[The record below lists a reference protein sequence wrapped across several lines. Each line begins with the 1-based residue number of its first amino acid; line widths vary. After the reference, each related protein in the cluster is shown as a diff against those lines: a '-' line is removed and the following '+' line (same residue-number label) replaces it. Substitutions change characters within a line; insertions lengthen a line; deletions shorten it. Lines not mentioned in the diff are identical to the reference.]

1 MASSQMQPAI
11 SRVPSLYD
19 SSAVTLVFK
28 DGRPPEKI
36 YNYALTRTML
46 YVADGKHQQ
55 IPISELNLAATKQ
68 VNQQNGVNF
77 QLPQ

>member
-1 MASSQMQPAI
+1 M
-11 SRVPSLYD
+11 
-19 SSAVTLVFK
+19 TLVFK

-46 YVADGKHQQ
+46 YVADGSHQQ
-55 IPISELNLAATKQ
+55 IPISELNLTATEQ
-68 VNQQNGVNF
+68 VNQHNGVDF